1 MQSREK
7 PHMDK
12 YREIMNGWNLGGSY
26 VLASLL
32 MWSFEIFVCLIL
44 VE

>member
-7 PHMDK
+7 PYMDK
-12 YREIMNGWNLGGSY
+12 YREVMNDLNWDGSY

-32 MWSFEIFVCLIL
+32 MWGFENFMCLIL